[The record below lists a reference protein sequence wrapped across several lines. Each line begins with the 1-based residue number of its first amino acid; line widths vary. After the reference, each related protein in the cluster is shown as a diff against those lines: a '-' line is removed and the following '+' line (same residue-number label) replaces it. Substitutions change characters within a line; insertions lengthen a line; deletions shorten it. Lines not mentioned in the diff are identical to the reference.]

1 MTYKVFW
8 LIIKELIISQLIII
22 AAMKAYEKG
31 GAMMVDGKYKSI
43 NKVLWIIL
51 FLNFIVAA
59 AKIVMGTIINSG
71 SMTADGFHS
80 LTDGSSNIIGIIGIG
95 AAAKPIDKD
104 HPYGHKKYETLTG
117 LFIVGMLVFLGFKI
131 ISEAITK
138 FMNPVTPEISAAS
151 FIVMIVTLC
160 INIFVTRYEH
170 RKGIELSST
179 ILVSDA
185 MHTKSD
191 IYVTIGVIIALAAI
205 KLGAPPVVD
214 TIASLVVAGFILH
227 AAYEI
232 FKTASGILVDSQA
245 VEAERIERVAMAQE
259 GVKSVHKI
267 RSRGTNDDIYI
278 DMHVKADPS
287 MSLRDSHKLMHDI
300 EDAIRRELDCDV
312 QVIIHIEPIEDEIK
326 KF

>member
-1 MTYKVFW
+1 
-8 LIIKELIISQLIII
+8 LIITSAVQ
-22 AAMKAYEKG
+22 ACEKG

-43 NKVLWIIL
+43 SNVLWIIL

-59 AKIVMGTIINSG
+59 AKIVMGTMINSG

-80 LTDGSSNIIGIIGIG
+80 LTDGSSNVIGLIGIG
-95 AAAKPIDKD
+95 AASKPVDKD

-138 FMNPVTPEISAAS
+138 LMNPVIPEISTAS
-151 FIVMIVTLC
+151 FVVMFVTLC

-170 RKGIELSST
+170 RKGLELSST

-191 IYVTIGVIIALAAI
+191 IYVTIGVITTLVAI
-205 KLGAPPVVD
+205 KLGAPAVVD
-214 TIASLVVAGFILH
+214 TIASVVVAGFILH
-227 AAYEI
+227 AAYEV
-232 FKTASGILVDSQA
+232 FKSASGILVDSQA
-245 VEAERIERVAMAQE
+245 VEAERIERVTLAQE
-259 GVKSVHKI
+259 GVKGVHKI

-278 DMHVKADPS
+278 DMHVKADPN
-287 MSLRDSHKLMHDI
+287 MSLVDSHKLMHEI
-300 EDAIRRELDCDV
+300 EDAIRGELNCDV
-312 QVIIHIEPIEDEIK
+312 QVIIHIEPVEDEEK
-326 KF
+326 KS

>member
-1 MTYKVFW
+1 LTLKAFW
-8 LIIKELIISQLIII
+8 LIIKERIVSQLIIT
-22 AAMKAYEKG
+22 AAVKRYEKG
-31 GAMMVDGKYKSI
+31 GAIMVDGKYKSI
-43 NKVLWIIL
+43 NNVLWIVL

-59 AKIVMGTIINSG
+59 AKIVMGTMINSG

-80 LTDGSSNIIGIIGIG
+80 LTDGSSNIIGIIGIA

-104 HPYGHKKYETLTG
+104 HPYGHKKYETLAG

-138 FMNPVTPEISAAS
+138 LMNPVTPEITTAS
-151 FIVMIVTLC
+151 FVVMFVTLC

-170 RKGIELSST
+170 RKGLELNST

-191 IYVTIGVIIALAAI
+191 IYVTIGVIFTLFAI

-214 TIASLVVAGFILH
+214 SATSVIVAGFILH
-227 AAYEI
+227 AAYQI
-232 FKTASGILVDSQA
+232 FKSASGILVDSKA
-245 VEAERIERVAMAQE
+245 VEAERIERIALAQE
-259 GVKSVHKI
+259 GVKGVHKI

-287 MSLRDSHKLMHDI
+287 MSLGDSHKLMHKI
-300 EDAIRRELDCDV
+300 ENAIRGELNCDV
-312 QVIIHIEPIEDEIK
+312 QVIIHIEPVEDEIK
-326 KF
+326 KS

>member
-1 MTYKVFW
+1 M
-8 LIIKELIISQLIII
+8 IKERAISQLIIT
-22 AAMKAYEKG
+22 AAVQAYKKG

-43 NKVLWIIL
+43 NNVLWIVL

-59 AKIVMGTIINSG
+59 AKIVMGTIANSG

-80 LTDGSSNIIGIIGIG
+80 LTDGSCNIIGIIGIG
-95 AAAKPIDKD
+95 AASKPIDKD

-117 LFIVGMLVFLGFKI
+117 LFIVGMLVFVGFKI

-151 FIVMIVTLC
+151 FVVMIVTLC

-170 RKGIELSST
+170 RKGLELSST

-191 IYVTIGVIIALAAI
+191 IYVTVGVIIALAAI

-214 TIASLVVAGFILH
+214 TIASVVVAGFIFH

-232 FKTASGILVDSQA
+232 FKSASGILVDRQA
-245 VEAERIERVAMAQE
+245 VEAEKIERIALAQE
-259 GVKSVHKI
+259 GVKGVHKI

-287 MSLRDSHKLMHDI
+287 MSLGDSHKLMHEI
-300 EDAIRRELDCDV
+300 ENAIRSELDCNV
-312 QVIIHIEPIEDEIK
+312 QVIIHIEPVDAIK
-326 KF
+326 KSL

>member
-1 MTYKVFW
+1 
-8 LIIKELIISQLIII
+8 LIIT
-22 AAMKAYEKG
+22 AALQACEKG
-31 GAMMVDGKYKSI
+31 GAMMIDGKYKSI
-43 NKVLWIIL
+43 NNVLWIIL

-59 AKIVMGTIINSG
+59 AKIVMGGIVNSG

-80 LTDGSSNIIGIIGIG
+80 LTDGSSNVIGIIGIA

-104 HPYGHKKYETLTG
+104 HPYGHKKYETLAG

-131 ISEAITK
+131 ISDAATK
-138 FMNPVTPEISAAS
+138 FMNPVTPEISTAGFA
-151 FIVMIVTLC
+151 VMFVTLC

-170 RKGIELSST
+170 RKGVELSST

-214 TIASLVVAGFILH
+214 TIASVVVAGFILH

-232 FKTASGILVDSQA
+232 FESASGILVDKQA
-245 VEAERIERVAMAQE
+245 VEAEKIERIALAQE
-259 GVKSVHKI
+259 GVKGVHKI

-287 MSLRDSHKLMHDI
+287 MSLGDSHKLMHEI
-300 EDAIRRELDCDV
+300 ENAIRSELDCDV
-312 QVIIHIEPIEDEIK
+312 QVIIHIEPVDEIK